1 LLKRWIEYRFTTCQA
16 KDNWDPLQIDHI
28 LPINAFSFFRSKTD
42 KHVYFHWQILQP
54 LPSKETGPKSDKI
67 ILHQI
72 LYQYSFSTSIQ
83 SNFKE

>member
-42 KHVYFHWQILQP
+42 KHVYFH
-54 LPSKETGPKSDKI
+54 
-67 ILHQI
+67 
-72 LYQYSFSTSIQ
+72 
-83 SNFKE
+83 